1 VLVIELG
8 DEDLDLLA
16 TNAVGVHERLR
27 DAGHQ
32 PALGVEVT
40 RRLLDGHDRHV
51 ALLSGET
58 DPAGYARATEPKTA
72 KLHGPAIVVRMRVR
86 DGLRDIESRADCER
100 LVRAFYGRAL
110 EDPIIGFI
118 FVDVAKLDLEAHV
131 PQITSFWETIL
142 LGAQSYGG
150 GAFRPH
156 AQLHAKV
163 RLRRGH
169 FERWLALWFGTVD
182 ELFAGDRANLAKTHA
197 LRVGHAFHR
206 RLQELPSP
214 ADPPATPTGLTVT
227 QHGSRR

>member
-1 VLVIELG
+1 M
-8 DEDLDLLA
+8 
-16 TNAVGVHERLR
+16 VGV
-27 DAGHQ
+27 
-32 PALGVEVT
+32 
-40 RRLLDGHDRHV
+40 
-51 ALLSGET
+51 S
-58 DPAGYARATEPKTA
+58 
-72 KLHGPAIVVRMRVR
+72 VR

-118 FVDVAKLDLEAHV
+118 FVDVAKLDLDAHV
-131 PQITSFWETIL
+131 PRITSFWETIL

-169 FERWLALWFGTVD
+169 FERWLALWFATVD

-206 RLQELPSP
+206 RLEELSSP
-214 ADPPATPTGLTVT
+214 AAPAPAPTGLTVT
-227 QHGSRR
+227 QHRPRR